1 MKLILKEKGWTHE
14 ELARLLNVSRATIT
28 HYLNGR
34 YRPSL
39 ETLAKFAVLAGVSV
53 DFLLNGEKE
62 IKLPPPVVRAEVILT
77 HADGRIERVPLSPE
91 AQAMLEIGRKTAR
104 SRKKVMQMNPK

>member
-39 ETLAKFAVLAGVSV
+39 ETLASISTVL
-53 DFLLNGEKE
+53 
-62 IKLPPPVVRAEVILT
+62 
-77 HADGRIERVPLSPE
+77 
-91 AQAMLEIGRKTAR
+91 
-104 SRKKVMQMNPK
+104 